1 MSSKVWLVF
10 YFEDLFILSKER
22 LVSWIL
28 EVVSLKCVLF
38 FKKKTKIIYREG
50 FLEIVFFFF
59 FFLHPKLVFGI
70 VGLSMDKNN
79 TFVCE

>member
-50 FLEIVFFFF
+50 FLEKVFFFF
-59 FFLHPKLVFGI
+59 FASQTSIWNSWAKYGQEQHFCL
-70 VGLSMDKNN
+70 
-79 TFVCE
+79 

>member
-10 YFEDLFILSKER
+10 YFEELFIFSKGR
-22 LVSWIL
+22 SVSWIL

-38 FKKKTKIIYREG
+38 FQKKTEIIYIEFSRG
-50 FLEIVFFFF
+50 R
-59 FFLHPKLVFGI
+59 FFLYAKLVFGI
-70 VGLSMDKNN
+70 VGLSMDKNK